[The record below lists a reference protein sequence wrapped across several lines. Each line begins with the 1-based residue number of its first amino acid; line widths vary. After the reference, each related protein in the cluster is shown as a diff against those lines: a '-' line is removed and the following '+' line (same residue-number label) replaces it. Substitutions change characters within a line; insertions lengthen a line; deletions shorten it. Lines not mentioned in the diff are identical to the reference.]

1 MEMFLD
7 DGCGHGK
14 VTAGGR
20 TPGLLDRVGLWA
32 ARLAL
37 GLVVFA
43 LLAAVLAPQGVAYAD
58 GDPPPEQAAGNLV
71 EIFTDLG
78 KLAIKVC
85 YALMFIVFAVGSV
98 KSGLGAQTAQAFGAT
113 GRVSLE
119 LMNLAGG
126 VVIFVIGLM
135 TLPLANMIID
145 SVTGKLFGG
154 GTTIE
159 IHNPF
164 GG

>member
-1 MEMFLD
+1 MFLE
-7 DGCGHGK
+7 DGCGYGK
-14 VTAGGR
+14 VAGGGKFV
-20 TPGLLDRVGLWA
+20 GLLDSVELWA

-43 LLAAVLAPQGVAYAD
+43 LVLGVLAPQSVAYAD
-58 GDPPPEQAAGNLV
+58 DDPPPEQAAGNLV
-71 EIFTDLG
+71 GIFTDLG

-126 VVIFVIGLM
+126 IVIFVIGLM
-135 TLPLANMIID
+135 TLPLANMVID
-145 SVTGKLFGG
+145 SVTAKLFGG
-154 GTTIE
+154 GTAVE